1 MSSDS
6 ETVKRK
12 RPAGPLLRRIPTKYV
27 LWALGIL
34 FAADV
39 IFYLV
44 AVEPLGRRDTEQRA
58 LLTALQR
65 QIETKKQDVEQLQL
79 VVSKVEQARAGG
91 DGLLEGITIPRRT
104 ANSTLYSELVQAA
117 SKAGIDTR
125 EGNFE
130 IEPIEGTEEYG
141 MISVN
146 ANFRGEYQNLV
157 RFLNQIDRSEQFLI
171 IDSLAATP
179 RTDSEQLQFM
189 MRFNTLLREM

>member
-6 ETVKRK
+6 NSVRK
-12 RPAGPLLRRIPTKYV
+12 RPATPLLRRIPPKYA
-27 LWALGIL
+27 LWALGLL

-44 AVEPLGRRDTEQRA
+44 AVEPLGRRDAEQRA
-58 LLTALQR
+58 LMSALER
-65 QIETKKQDVEQLQL
+65 QVETKKNDVEQLQL
-79 VVSKVEQARAGG
+79 VVSKVEQARSGG
-91 DGLLEGITIPRRT
+91 DGLLEGIALPRRT
-104 ANSTLYSELVQAA
+104 ANSTLYSTLIKAA
-117 SKAGIDTR
+117 SQAGIDTR

-130 IEPIEGTEEYG
+130 IESIEGTDEYG
-141 MISVN
+141 IISVN

-179 RTDSEQLQFM
+179 RADSPDLQFM

>member
-6 ETVKRK
+6 SVPRK
-12 RPAGPLLRRIPTKYV
+12 KPAVPLLRRIRPKWA

-44 AVEPLGRRDTEQRA
+44 AVEPLGRRDAEQRA
-58 LLTALQR
+58 LLGALQR
-65 QIETKKQDVEQLQL
+65 QVETKKKDNEQLQL

-91 DGLLEGITIPRRT
+91 EGLLEGITLPRRT
-104 ANSTLYSELVQAA
+104 ANSTLYSELVKAA
-117 SKAGIDTR
+117 SQAGIDTR

-130 IEPIEGTEEYG
+130 IDSIEGTDEYG

-189 MRFNTLLREM
+189 MRFNTLLRGM

>member
-1 MSSDS
+1 MNSDS
-6 ETVKRK
+6 SLERK
-12 RPAGPLLRRIPTKYV
+12 GPALPLLRRIRPKWA

-44 AVEPLGRRDTEQRA
+44 AVEPLGRRDAEQRA
-58 LLTALQR
+58 LLGALQR
-65 QIETKKQDVEQLQL
+65 QVETKKNDNEQLQL
-79 VVSKVEQARAGG
+79 VVGKVEQARSGG
-91 DGLLEGITIPRRT
+91 DGLLDGITLPRRT
-104 ANSTLYSELVQAA
+104 ANSTLYSELIKAA
-117 SKAGIDTR
+117 SQAGIDTR

-130 IEPIEGTEEYG
+130 IEPIEGTDEYG
-141 MISVN
+141 LISVN

-179 RTDSEQLQFM
+179 RTDSEELQFM
-189 MRFNTLLREM
+189 MRFNTLLRGM

>member
-6 ETVKRK
+6 STARR
-12 RPAGPLLRRIPTKYV
+12 RPATPLLRRIAPKYV

-34 FAADV
+34 LAADV
-39 IFYLV
+39 IFYLA
-44 AVEPLGRRDTEQRA
+44 AVEPLGRRDAEQRA
-58 LLTALQR
+58 LLSALQQ
-65 QIETKKQDVEQLQL
+65 QIAAKKDTVDQLQL
-79 VVSKVEQARAGG
+79 VVSKVEQARSGG
-91 DGLLEGITIPRRT
+91 DDLLEGIALPRRT
-104 ANSTLYSELVQAA
+104 ANSTLYSELIKAA
-117 SKAGIDTR
+117 SEAGINTR

-130 IEPIEGTEEYG
+130 IEPIEGTDEYG

-179 RTDSEQLQFM
+179 RTDSEELQFM
-189 MRFNTLLREM
+189 MRFNTLLRTM

>member
-6 ETVKRK
+6 STARK
-12 RPAGPLLRRIPTKYV
+12 RPATPLLRRIPPKYV

-34 FAADV
+34 LAADV

-44 AVEPLGRRDTEQRA
+44 AVEPLGRRDAEQRA
-58 LLTALQR
+58 LLSALQQ
-65 QIETKKQDVEQLQL
+65 QIETKKQTVDQLQL
-79 VVSKVEQARAGG
+79 VVSKVEQARSGG
-91 DGLLEGITIPRRT
+91 DDLLQGIALPRRT
-104 ANSTLYSELVQAA
+104 ANSTLYSELIKAA
-117 SKAGIDTR
+117 SEAGINTR

-130 IEPIEGTEEYG
+130 IEPIEGTDEYG

-179 RTDSEQLQFM
+179 RTDSDELQFM
-189 MRFNTLLREM
+189 MRFNTLLRTM